1 MSLGC
6 LGCLAP
12 PDRTGEPRLK
22 LSFLRTCSALIS
34 ASALSRTTAAS
45 RDDSTNGDVALGP
58 LAPPAPADADAAGSE
73 GGTSNLDMEE
83 ETDLAAS
90 DDLVLPSTE
99 VVEVRGRRV
108 LA

>member
-6 LGCLAP
+6 LGCLA
-12 PDRTGEPRLK
+12 DRTGEPRLK

-34 ASALSRTTAAS
+34 ASTLSRTSAAS
-45 RDDSTNGDVALGP
+45 REDSTNGDVALGP
-58 LAPPAPADADAAGSE
+58 LAPPAPAADADAAGSE